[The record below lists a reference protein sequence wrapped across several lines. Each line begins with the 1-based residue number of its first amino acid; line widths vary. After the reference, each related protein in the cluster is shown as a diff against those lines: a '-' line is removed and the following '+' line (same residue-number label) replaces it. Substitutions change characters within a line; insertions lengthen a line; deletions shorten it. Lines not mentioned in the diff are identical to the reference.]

1 MGISLKITKKWAYCK
16 WAYAQICPFKFNKE
30 ILIPNFHN
38 MEIRKRKSNFYN
50 SYFCEWS
57 YLHTFLK
64 FLLYCKWAYF
74 WGFQNNGHIANGHI
88 YEKCK
93 IMGILKWAYSICPF
107 LQMGIFFSNGHILP
121 NMPKK
126 KPTGTGGAAYGVYLQ
141 APSRRSDI
149 LHNY

>member
-1 MGISLKITKKWAYCK
+1 MGILQMGISLKITKKWAYCK

-74 WGFQNNGHIANGHI
+74 WGFQDNGHIASLHI
-88 YEKCK
+88 CKKCK
-93 IMGILKWAYSICPF
+93 IMGIFDILFLQIGICF
-107 LQMGIFFSNGHILP
+107 FQMGILSEYAKGMGFI
-121 NMPKK
+121 
-126 KPTGTGGAAYGVYLQ
+126 T
-141 APSRRSDI
+141 
-149 LHNY
+149 